1 MKYQPG
7 QHFTPSS
14 WYNKDCFENM
24 KNKTKQ
30 NKTKNGNASTLL
42 YVPNHDLRSFGLVS

>member
-14 WYNKDCFENM
+14 WYNKNCFENIKQKKKKKKKK
-24 KNKTKQ
+24 KNKTK
-30 NKTKNGNASTLL
+30 
-42 YVPNHDLRSFGLVS
+42 R